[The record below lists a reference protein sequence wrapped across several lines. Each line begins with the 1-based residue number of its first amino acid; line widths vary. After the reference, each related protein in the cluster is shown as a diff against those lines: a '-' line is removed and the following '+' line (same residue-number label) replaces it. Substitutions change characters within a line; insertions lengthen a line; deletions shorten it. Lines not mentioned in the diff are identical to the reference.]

1 MFESN
6 QHKLKAKLAAAKVEA
21 RLKQKQIVK
30 ESKAWIA
37 ALVSAITAAAL
48 TALSATLV

>member
-6 QHKLKAKLAAAKVEA
+6 QHKLKAKLVAAKVEA

-37 ALVSAITAAAL
+37 ASIAAITATAL
-48 TALSATLV
+48 TALSTTLF